1 VLKDKYNR
9 IADYLRIAV
18 TDRCNLRCTYCMPE
32 EGIKYAPKE
41 ELLSFEELLRL
52 ANIFAEL
59 GVKKVRITGG
69 EPLIRK
75 DIMSFIKQLSKIK
88 GIEKINL
95 TTNGTVTGKYL
106 NELWDYGV
114 RTINLSLD
122 TLDKDRFYSISRR
135 NDYDKVIACLHQML
149 EKGVKVKINCV
160 VMAEVNVDDIIP
172 FVEMTKEYP
181 ISVRFIEEMPFNGEG
196 KEVGHLIWDYK
207 MILEKIKN
215 EYPSIIKLE
224 DPPNSTAY
232 HYQVPGHQGEFGII
246 AAYSRTFCGSCN
258 RIRLTPQ
265 GIIKTCLY
273 DEGIFNI
280 KSILRAGATNEQLA
294 IAIQEAVS
302 GKAKNGFEAEQN
314 RSLNFPV
321 SESMSTIGG

>member
-1 VLKDKYNR
+1 MLKDKHNR
-9 IADYLRIAV
+9 VTDYLRIAV

-32 EGIKYAPKE
+32 EGIKYVPKQELLSWE
-41 ELLSFEELLRL
+41 ELLKL
-52 ANIFAEL
+52 AEIFASQ
-59 GVKKVRITGG
+59 GISKIRITGG
-69 EPLIRK
+69 EPLLRR
-75 DIMSFIKQLSKIK
+75 DIMFFIKGLSEIE

-106 NELWDYGV
+106 DQLWEYGV
-114 RTINLSLD
+114 RSINLSLD
-122 TLDKDRFYSISRR
+122 TLDKQKFFEISRR
-135 NDYDKVIACLHQML
+135 DEYDKVMQCFYKML
-149 EKGVKVKINCV
+149 EMGFKVKINCV
-160 VMAEVNVDDIIP
+160 VMAGVNNDDILP
-172 FVEMTKEYP
+172 FIALTKDLP

-196 KEVGHLIWDYK
+196 KEDGHLLWDYK
-207 MILEKIKN
+207 KILAEVKSK
-215 EYPSIIKLE
+215 YSSVSKLP

-232 HYQVPGHQGEFGII
+232 NYKVDGFKGDFGII

-258 RIRLTPQ
+258 RIRLTPK

-280 KSILRAGATNEQLA
+280 KSIMRAGASDEEIILA
-294 IAIQEAVS
+294 IKEAVG
-302 GKAKNGFEAEQN
+302 GKAKDGFEAEKK